1 MTRPVAHALLACH
14 LLIFNLLPVE
24 PAFVKTQY

>member
-1 MTRPVAHALLACH
+1 MTRPVAHALLVCH
-14 LLIFNLLPVE
+14 LMIFNFLRVE